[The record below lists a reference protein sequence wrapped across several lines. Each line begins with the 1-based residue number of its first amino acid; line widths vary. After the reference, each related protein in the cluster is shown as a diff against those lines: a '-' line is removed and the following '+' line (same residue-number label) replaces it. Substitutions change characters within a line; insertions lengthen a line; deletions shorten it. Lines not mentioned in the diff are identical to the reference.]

1 MTRFLRTLQK
11 ILACEKAD
19 LCKSFLDVD
28 REFEVEQWFFNEIYV
43 NRILLKENFE
53 RVLLK
58 WTYRYLITFLCQEVE
73 LLIQENDQLQRKLH
87 SQEEEFRLQNQT
99 LMQELSTV
107 SEPGVQSYWWT
118 CRCSP
123 CSRVVVEYADTLHSK
138 RMRCFRLLLNMQEF
152 STVSEWGVKGYW
164 WTCKFSQW

>member
-1 MTRFLRTLQK
+1 MCYVLKKGLFTSWMFIGSSRLNNGFSMNFMALFLMRKFWKGFIK
-11 ILACEKAD
+11 INLII
-19 LCKSFLDVD
+19 FLH
-28 REFEVEQWFFNEIYV
+28 
-43 NRILLKENFE
+43 
-53 RVLLK
+53 
-58 WTYRYLITFLCQEVE
+58 QEVE

-107 SEPGVQSYWWT
+107 SELGVHGYWWT

-123 CSRVVVEYADTLHSK
+123 CL
-138 RMRCFRLLLNMQEF
+138 RLLLNMQEF

-164 WTCKFSQW
+164 WSFLVGMWTTYRWSGLLMNLQELSKAS